1 MNQIEFIKKWAKV
14 GDRIQDVKR
23 RYLLATEPEEDGVVH
38 YSFWQEGVRF
48 GLERVED
55 INWQSP
61 KIYRLKDSIDN
72 LKAGASFD
80 GYIEQW
86 HLVADYAD
94 VEKEKEQKETLY
106 EIVSAELSSR
116 NNIRN
121 VVCRWATE
129 TESRLKALEAKV
141 LEIMPNLK

>member
-14 GDRIQDVKR
+14 GDRIQNGER
-23 RYLLATEPEEDGVVH
+23 RHLLATEPEEDGVVH
-38 YSFWQEGVRF
+38 YAFWQEGVRF

-61 KIYRLKDSIDN
+61 KIYRQKHTLQFED
-72 LKAGASFD
+72 AD
-80 GYIEQW
+80 GYNEVYT
-86 HLVADYAD
+86 LVADYAD

-106 EIVSAELSSR
+106 EIVSEKLSSR